1 MNFISYDCK
10 GYADTEEALTKI
22 EAGDPPLTLK
32 LRQVNSAD
40 QLAQFGAPQ
49 GLTRR
54 ITLETFSKLIV
65 EAGGYQQ
72 RAHISERGSSR
83 ELYPIRHKQNKKARY
98 SC

>member
-1 MNFISYDCK
+1 MI
-10 GYADTEEALTKI
+10 ARDTQILKRRLQKWRRAIL
-22 EAGDPPLTLK
+22 PLTLK
-32 LRQVNSAD
+32 LRQVYSAD

-49 GLTRR
+49 GLTRL